1 MKYNIRVRAD
11 YENYYQVEAKTL
23 REAEIMAE
31 KLLLNDKTI
40 SRNYITEEYKP
51 TKEYNYIT
59 EEYKNDYDALVE
71 ALRLS
76 IIAPDDDKA
85 QECIEIAK
93 SIAANL
99 TQFEVERAKK
109 QADKLVQTFVE
120 DNL

>member
-51 TKEYNYIT
+51 TEEYN
-59 EEYKNDYDALVE
+59 L
-71 ALRLS
+71 
-76 IIAPDDDKA
+76 
-85 QECIEIAK
+85 
-93 SIAANL
+93 
-99 TQFEVERAKK
+99 
-109 QADKLVQTFVE
+109 
-120 DNL
+120 